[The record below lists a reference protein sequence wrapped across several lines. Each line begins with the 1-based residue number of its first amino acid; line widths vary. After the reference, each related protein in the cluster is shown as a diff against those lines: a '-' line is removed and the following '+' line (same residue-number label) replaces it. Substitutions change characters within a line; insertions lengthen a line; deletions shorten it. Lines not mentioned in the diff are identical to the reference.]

1 MKSSIYVRDFVR
13 CDYKELVEL
22 TLIYLSGN
30 IPSDY
35 KFNRPGALHEL
46 RWMSRLLYSLK
57 LVLLSERI
65 LCELPKSSVYI
76 QSSSWSFF
84 KAINCTADL
93 ILKPV
98 GEWPEDPSYGQ
109 AKDIVDSMEVV
120 NDGAER
126 GVKLSSHILEAAK
139 GERRLQNVLQ
149 VVENDK
155 KTNSNQRKRQKTTKL

>member
-1 MKSSIYVRDFVR
+1 MKSSSIYVRDFVR

-35 KFNRPGALHEL
+35 KFNRPGALHKF

-76 QSSSWSFF
+76 QPSSWSFF
-84 KAINCTADL
+84 KAIDCTADL

-98 GEWPEDPSYGQ
+98 DEWSEDPNYGQ

-126 GVKLSSHILEAAK
+126 GVKLGSHFLEAAK

-149 VVENDK
+149 VEENDR
-155 KTNSNQRKRQKTTKL
+155 KTNSNQRKRQKKL